1 MVDGTDIHF
10 TNWDTHIGWGFKPMP
25 HFHETAEIKCIRMR
39 GGMYNHGH
47 CDDTNGYFKVWL

>member
-47 CDDTNGYFKVWL
+47 CDDTNGYFKV